1 MQCGLNEGNTAQLSS
16 MSVIAGWSIY
26 KGLLTNILQTQKME
40 KKRTR
45 KPNWTEEQ
53 GLLLAQLV
61 NEHKGISPSVGHFVQ
76 LLRGTL
82 KPLKVL
88 FPALSRS
95 RLRSPFKR

>member
-1 MQCGLNEGNTAQLSS
+1 

-61 NEHKGISPSVGHFVQ
+61 NEHKGVSPASSVGHFVQ
-76 LLRGTL
+76 LLRGTP